1 MNTNDEMRW
10 QDVPSGETVELASGI
25 HLWAVRLSEENV
37 AYQSEAEA
45 LRCIDIKDDAVRFAN
60 ASAQGGLRRI
70 LSAYRNEPP
79 QKIALQRTERGK
91 PYVEAG
97 PEFNLSHT
105 RTQIFV
111 VVSRSPVGLDVEAC
125 DRPVRARE
133 LAEKF
138 FHPAEQ
144 DLFTTGCDEER
155 RELFLRMW
163 VCKEAIVKLSGDG
176 ITHGLKDARVEVV
189 DGQVVRGEYHGR
201 AVSLWQF
208 RPAPGFIAAVASW
221 QKGQANSFFRI

>member
-1 MNTNDEMRW
+1 MNDEMRW
-10 QDVPSGETVELASGI
+10 QDVPSGETLELASGI

-37 AYQSEAEA
+37 SYQSEAEA

-70 LSAYRNEPP
+70 LSAYRNEAP
-79 QKIALQRTERGK
+79 QEIALQRTERGK
-91 PYVEAG
+91 PYVEEG

-105 RTQIFV
+105 RGQIFV
-111 VVSRSPVGLDVEAC
+111 VVSRSPIGLDVEAY

-138 FHPAEQ
+138 FHPDERV
-144 DLFTTGCDEER
+144 LFATGSDEER

-189 DGQVVRGEYHGR
+189 AGQVTRGEYQGR

-208 RPAPGFIAAVASW
+208 RPEPGFIAAVASW

>member
-1 MNTNDEMRW
+1 MNTNEDVKWDELPAEGP
-10 QDVPSGETVELASGI
+10 QELESGM
-25 HLWAVRLSEENV
+25 HLWAVRLSDQNIS
-37 AYQSEAEA
+37 YQSEAEA
-45 LRCIDIKDDAVRFAN
+45 LRCIDIKDAAVRLAN

-70 LSAYRNEPP
+70 LSAYRNELPRE
-79 QKIALQRTERGK
+79 IALQRTERGK
-91 PYVEAG
+91 PYVTDG

-105 RTQIFV
+105 RSQIFV
-111 VVSRSPVGLDVEAC
+111 VVSQSPVGLDVEAA

-144 DLFTTGCDEER
+144 ALFATGSDEER
-155 RELFLRMW
+155 RTLFLRMW

-176 ITHGLKDARVEVV
+176 ITHGLKDARLEVA
-189 DGQVVRGEYHGR
+189 GGRIERGYYQDR
-201 AVSLWQF
+201 AVELWQF
-208 RPAPGFIAAVASW
+208 RPEPGFIAAVASW